1 MSGTFACH
9 AFDGTSEIQV
19 KYVGVGRFNDDFR
32 GIFDSVG
39 KASVGLDGN
48 WTFIIAHFQFLKSL
62 VDASDKGICSHKFR
76 IDHRG
81 SEASA

>member
-1 MSGTFACH
+1 MSG
-9 AFDGTSEIQV
+9 
-19 KYVGVGRFNDDFR
+19 FNDDFR
-32 GIFDSVG
+32 GIFDSIW

-48 WTFIIAHFQFLKSL
+48 RTFIVTHFQFLESL
-62 VDASDKGICSHKFR
+62 VDATDKGISGHELR